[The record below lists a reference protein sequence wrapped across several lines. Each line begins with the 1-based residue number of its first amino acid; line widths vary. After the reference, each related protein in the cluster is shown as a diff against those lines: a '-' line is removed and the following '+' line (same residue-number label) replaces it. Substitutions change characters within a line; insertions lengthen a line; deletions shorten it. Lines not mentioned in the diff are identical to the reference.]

1 MYFACMNNIVE
12 LPSGKILNIV
22 RFVALIPTNT
32 SNQDYE
38 LILEGYSNPVYLE
51 APDASALK
59 QILQLDFKGKITATH
74 STWDK
79 DEQLRKN
86 QKAIA
91 LLAKRIE
98 RHQNMSEEES
108 KEREE
113 LFEEF
118 KLRIDAER
126 LPGQKLYSRS

>member
-1 MYFACMNNIVE
+1 MNNPVE

-22 RFVALIPTNT
+22 RFVALIPNNI
-32 SNQDYE
+32 SNQGYD
-38 LILEGYSNPVYLE
+38 LILEGYSNPIYLE
-51 APDASALK
+51 ASDASALK
-59 QILQLDFKGKITATH
+59 QILQLDLDRKITATY
-74 STWDK
+74 SAWDK

-98 RHQNMSEEES
+98 RNQNMSLEES

-118 KLRIDAER
+118 KQRIDASR
-126 LPGQKLYSRS
+126 LPGQKLYSQS

>member
-1 MYFACMNNIVE
+1 MNNPVE
-12 LPSGKILNIV
+12 LPSGKILNIA
-22 RFVALIPTNT
+22 RFVALIPNADTCNIAY
-32 SNQDYE
+32 D
-38 LILEGYSNPVYLE
+38 LILEGYSSPIYLE
-51 APDASALK
+51 PLDADALK
-59 QILQLDFKGKITATH
+59 QILQLEKDKKNTKTY
-74 STWDK
+74 SDWDK
-79 DEQLRKN
+79 DGQLQKN

-118 KLRIDAER
+118 KQRIDSER
-126 LPGQKLYSRS
+126 LPGQKLYSQS

>member
-1 MYFACMNNIVE
+1 MNNPVE

-22 RFVALIPTNT
+22 RFVALIPNTNT
-32 SNQDYE
+32 NNICYD
-38 LILEGYSNPVYLE
+38 LILEGYSSPIYLE
-51 APDASALK
+51 ASDASALK
-59 QILQLDFKGKITATH
+59 QILQLDLDRKITATYLA
-74 STWDK
+74 WDK

-108 KEREE
+108 KERSE

-118 KLRIDAER
+118 KIRIDALR
-126 LPGQKLYSRS
+126 LPGQKLYSQS

>member
-1 MYFACMNNIVE
+1 MNNSVE
-12 LPSGKILNIV
+12 LPSGKVLNIA
-22 RFVALIPTNT
+22 RFVALIPNT
-32 SNQDYE
+32 DTCNISYD
-38 LILEGYSNPVYLE
+38 LILEGYSSPIYLE
-51 APDASALK
+51 ALDANALK
-59 QILQLDFKGKITATH
+59 QILQLEKDKKNTKTY
-74 STWDK
+74 SDWDK

-118 KLRIDAER
+118 KQRIDSER
-126 LPGQKLYSRS
+126 LPGQKLYS

>member
-1 MYFACMNNIVE
+1 MNNPVE
-12 LPSGKILNIV
+12 LPSGKILNIA
-22 RFVALIPTNT
+22 RFVALIPNADT
-32 SNQDYE
+32 SNIGYD
-38 LILEGYSNPVYLE
+38 LILEGYSSPIYLE
-51 APDASALK
+51 ALDANALK
-59 QILQLDFKGKITATH
+59 QILQLEKDKKNTKTY
-74 STWDK
+74 SDWDK

-86 QKAIA
+86 KKAIA

-118 KLRIDAER
+118 KQRIDSER
-126 LPGQKLYSRS
+126 LPGQKLYS

>member
-1 MYFACMNNIVE
+1 MNNPVE

-22 RFVALIPTNT
+22 RFVALIPNTNT
-32 SNQDYE
+32 NNIGYD
-38 LILEGYSNPVYLE
+38 LILEGYSSPIYLE
-51 APDASALK
+51 ASDASALK
-59 QILQLDFKGKITATH
+59 QILQLDLDRKITATYLA
-74 STWDK
+74 WDK

-108 KEREE
+108 KERSE
-113 LFEEF
+113 LFDWS
-118 KLRIDAER
+118 LD
-126 LPGQKLYSRS
+126 

>member
-1 MYFACMNNIVE
+1 MNNPVE

-32 SNQDYE
+32 NNQGYD
-38 LILEGYSNPVYLE
+38 LILEGYSSPIYLE
-51 APDASALK
+51 PSDASALK
-59 QILQLDFKGKITATH
+59 QILQLDIDRKITDTY
-74 STWDK
+74 SSWDK

-118 KLRIDAER
+118 KQRIDALR
-126 LPGQKLYSRS
+126 LPGQKLYSQS

>member
-1 MYFACMNNIVE
+1 MKQLN
-12 LPSGKILNIV
+12 LDLDSKIP
-22 RFVALIPTNT
+22 AT
-32 SNQDYE
+32 
-38 LILEGYSNPVYLE
+38 YS
-51 APDASALK
+51 A
-59 QILQLDFKGKITATH
+59 
-74 STWDK
+74 WDK

-98 RHQNMSEEES
+98 RHQNMSDKES

-118 KLRIDAER
+118 KIRIDAQR
-126 LPGQKLYSRS
+126 LPSQKLYS

>member
-1 MYFACMNNIVE
+1 MNNPVE

-22 RFVALIPTNT
+22 RFVALIPNTNT
-32 SNQDYE
+32 SNQGYD
-38 LILEGYSNPVYLE
+38 LILEGYSSPIYLE
-51 APDASALK
+51 ASDASALK
-59 QILQLDFKGKITATH
+59 QILQLDLDTKITATY
-74 STWDK
+74 SAWDK

-86 QKAIA
+86 QKAIT

-98 RHQNMSEEES
+98 RHQNMSSEES

-118 KLRIDAER
+118 QRRIDATR
-126 LPGQKLYSRS
+126 LPGQKLYSQS

>member
-1 MYFACMNNIVE
+1 MNNPVE

-32 SNQDYE
+32 SNQGYD
-38 LILEGYSNPVYLE
+38 LILEGYSSPIYLE
-51 APDASALK
+51 PSDASALK
-59 QILQLDFKGKITATH
+59 QILQLDLDRKITATY
-74 STWDK
+74 SAWDK

-86 QKAIA
+86 QKVIA

-98 RHQNMSEEES
+98 RHQNMSDEES
-108 KEREE
+108 QERSE

-118 KLRIDAER
+118 KFRIDTNR
-126 LPGQKLYSRS
+126 LPGQKLYSQS

>member
-1 MYFACMNNIVE
+1 MNNPVE

-32 SNQDYE
+32 SNQGYD
-38 LILEGYSNPVYLE
+38 LILEGYSSPIYLE
-51 APDASALK
+51 PSDASALK
-59 QILQLDFKGKITATH
+59 QILQLDLDRKITATY
-74 STWDK
+74 SAWDK

-98 RHQNMSEEES
+98 RHQNMSDEES

-118 KLRIDAER
+118 KFRIDANR
-126 LPGQKLYSRS
+126 LPDQKLYSQS

>member
-1 MYFACMNNIVE
+1 MNNPVE
-12 LPSGKILNIV
+12 LPSGKILNIA
-22 RFVALIPTNT
+22 RFVALIPNT
-32 SNQDYE
+32 DTCNISYD
-38 LILEGYSNPVYLE
+38 LILEGYSNPIYLE
-51 APDASALK
+51 ALDANALK
-59 QILQLDFKGKITATH
+59 QILQLEKDKKNTTTY
-74 STWDK
+74 SDWDK

-118 KLRIDAER
+118 KQRIDSER
-126 LPGQKLYSRS
+126 LPGQKLYS